1 MTQYLGIE
9 IDYERDKLI
18 PEQGLVMLTKK
29 GFYKRDWENSPQEGF
44 ARAAT
49 CYCFGDYELAQRIYD
64 YVSKGWF
71 TFASPV
77 LSNAID
83 IKWPVGLPFD
93 IASDWLEENKSDEV
107 DGMPISCFLNYID
120 DTKESLVKN
129 STETRWLSMNGGGVG
144 TFYGQRSPDE
154 KSTGVMAHAK
164 TYDADTVAYRQT
176 ASRRGSMAG
185 YLDITHPEIM
195 SFIDMRNPMSGGDSN
210 TRCMNLNHGVNITDD
225 FMHKMINNEKF
236 ELVDPKHGN
245 TGRFLSAQEVW
256 NKLMDVRFETGEPYL
271 NFIDTVN
278 RNIPKWI
285 MNPLYK
291 VVQSNLC
298 TEITL
303 MTSAK
308 RTAVCCLSSVNLE
321 KYDEWKDSNMVGD
334 LIRLLDN
341 VLEYFIRLAP
351 EELER
356 AVYSARKERAL
367 GLGTLGFHAYLQSK
381 SIPFESGG
389 FNSAVQHTH
398 MIYSSIKAKAVE
410 ESKRLAKERGEPSDT
425 RGSGM
430 RNSHLLAIAPN
441 ASSSSLINTS
451 PSAEPWAANAFN
463 AGGRAGAFLI
473 KNRYLE
479 ALLELKGMNTPD
491 VWKSIVLKDGSVQHL
506 DFLSDIEKAIYKT
519 SFEIDQT
526 WVVELASIRQQYLCQ
541 AQSINLFM
549 PPGTTAQYM
558 SDIHVQAWIKGVKS
572 LYYLRSDAP
581 VKAIVDRALIKAR
594 RVSLAPEV
602 CVACEG

>member
-1 MTQYLGIE
+1 
-9 IDYERDKLI
+9 
-18 PEQGLVMLTKK
+18 
-29 GFYKRDWENSPQEGF
+29 
-44 ARAAT
+44 
-49 CYCFGDYELAQRIYD
+49 
-64 YVSKGWF
+64 
-71 TFASPV
+71 
-77 LSNAID
+77 
-83 IKWPVGLPFD
+83 
-93 IASDWLEENKSDEV
+93 
-107 DGMPISCFLNYID
+107 
-120 DTKESLVKN
+120 
-129 STETRWLSMNGGGVG
+129 
-144 TFYGQRSPDE
+144 
-154 KSTGVMAHAK
+154 
-164 TYDADTVAYRQT
+164 
-176 ASRRGSMAG
+176 MAG

-195 SFIDMRNPMSGGDSN
+195 SFIDMRNPMAGGDSN

-245 TGRFLSAQEVW
+245 TGRFLSAREVW

-298 TEITL
+298 SEIAL

-308 RTAVCCLSSVNLE
+308 RSAVCCLSSVNLE

-356 AVYSARKERAL
+356 AIYSARKERAL

-381 SIPFESGG
+381 GVAFESGG

-398 MIYSSIKAKAVE
+398 MIYSSIKEKAVE

-441 ASSSSLINTS
+441 ASSSSLVNTS

-479 ALLELKGMNTPD
+479 KLLDSKGENTPD

-506 DFLSDIEKAIYKT
+506 EFLSDTEKAVYKT

-526 WVVELASIRQQYLCQ
+526 WIIELAAIRQQYLCQ

-594 RVSLAPEV
+594 QVSMAPEV